1 MEHLETGKGYK
12 KNWIFLTLFF
22 AFSCLLTFV
31 FIPENVWASEKT
43 ITFQARGDLGF
54 SSCTLKIWNDGAAED
69 AEPLQTVAMPYKAG
83 SSSGTANLADGRY
96 RYEFS
101 SKTVSPSGG
110 YFVVDGDTS
119 KIMLKKVSLTYVFA
133 FDEEHT
139 SENWI
144 PGGTISVVDV
154 TGKDGYGY
162 FWIDDNKDYT
172 VSETSA
178 RKRYV
183 LAVAAPAGSAANP
196 VRIDFKVKY
205 EPNDKN
211 FFAPIAYS
219 GTLSSS
225 SANSMSILNNTT
237 TTITFTPMRETIFR
251 VPTQYAEYFTLY
263 MKSARHYT
271 PFSVIAEPEN
281 EEEALLSVAYLAEKI
296 EQGDGYTNFVYHRA
310 DNTIFHYTIEGPG
323 LIKLSREVSYAG
335 LGAGD
340 VITVYGYSVDKADYE
355 NKSQIITDHLTHFEL
370 PDADFR
376 ILAGRD
382 KEDNLYLNVDDNNYI
397 VMQPGDAK
405 RIEAFRVWQAVLDIL
420 VNYFVEPNFTY
431 EVIGSSI
438 KQPEPGGAEGREYV
452 TVRPA
457 EAGQNAA
464 HNGISFIKVGYEPM
478 FWSDGDELRGNWVV
492 PIFYN
497 GIRPINTRVV
507 VVRVGAAN
515 ATEITT
521 GIEQTEFD
529 TIYYDKDIEDYA
541 EYTFTPSASKELKV
555 RVREPLVTDS
565 YEVKTEDEVWNTGW
579 TDGVKNADGSFTVH
593 LKDGRNIIEIST
605 VDESDNS
612 VEYYVVNCR
621 AVKVNVTNIS
631 RPDAADYQVGDTIE
645 ISLGEY
651 DKDGLLNG
659 LSLPVQKMAGIYNP
673 NFPDKGWIEYTQSG
687 TNRLFRSDKGKQ
699 YDVAVPEMHKITLTL
714 NNPGEFVLT
723 SGRIRTEHLGSG
735 LIAHRN
741 IDPAGLM
748 PNLNAS
754 VGDNEPYFSRLPD
767 IKLTVLPNSEE
778 QAKKFLLAQLAE
790 WLINGTYVGGNASDW
805 AALDAIRN
813 ATQLQD
819 YFNNLDN
826 QKLENFDLEVT
837 TSPVNDKDV
846 TVALRYKEDGASEW
860 QPLNNGVANGL
871 STKKGY
877 MVEATVT
884 PNNPED
890 GYIHTYTRHI
900 VTAQNELNESLFNA
914 LPMLS
919 NLQLDAGLQSL
930 GVFNMDGL
938 LMTSDENGAAMPE
951 LGYGFLAT
959 RNDFVVDLP
968 STVNSITFTA
978 TAAGEQRITKT
989 DFGDLF
995 LRDPVAPTV
1004 TVNGAAVDESGK
1016 ITVDLSSPAFVEQ
1029 TVAVARFTAKAEKNP
1044 LPEYQF
1050 SGEDEN
1056 GEMKYWN
1063 LDEDGNAVYVVL
1075 PDTTVQAVADEPE
1088 VETET
1093 RTLETDQDG
1102 DGRVDTIY
1110 VVVTSNLEGKAA
1122 AAKTNTYTI
1131 HINYIQT
1138 VKVTMANKLAGG
1150 NVIIYN
1156 GDEIVTPNADGT
1168 YSLRWGEDY
1177 YFDYTCKGYEGI
1189 QKQAIEGMPN
1199 EAAWTFELPSLSQ
1212 VNQQVGEATVRIVG
1226 GDSLLRA
1233 TTTVHVDPFAAQ
1245 SLAQL
1250 GYTATDY
1257 NGYTV
1262 LHALVEAGT
1271 VSGNATIF
1279 SCENGIF
1286 RPNDTSGLSGG
1297 WVCEVNHRVI
1307 AQADLQK
1314 TMLNAGDRVDFYWQ
1328 PYADASHIWFADE
1341 TGGVLENTTITQGES
1356 LTLKLQSCGGSI
1368 DTGSLVVYVGSR
1380 QVNATIN
1387 GNEITISAADLSSP
1401 QSYFV
1406 SASAGHSSLA
1416 IAQVTVNSKN
1426 SQVTTPTGISVTFRL
1441 IGCSLTE
1448 DGQKIDF
1455 SESLL
1460 DYKGAEYQTWIPTTT
1475 FTFGLDEKV
1484 TVGDVF
1490 KKALDQRGLSYVGLD
1505 KNYISSITA
1514 PSVLGGYELAEIT
1527 NGARSGWMYTV
1538 NGKHPDRGLN
1548 EWEVKNGDVIIW
1560 HYVNDYLYEV
1570 QDWSQSMGND
1580 PNYRPAGNS
1589 KTWNKWLEAADID
1602 PNPSMNKGATGV
1614 SGEKTSIIA
1623 PESNLDKNGVAV
1635 ATVTYKE
1642 VTDAVKKAK
1651 DDEAKS
1657 ITITPQN
1664 TGKAASIII
1673 SLTVDSAKDI
1683 AKAELGLNIDTTRG
1697 SLAIPDKAL
1706 ESIAAQAGGVD
1717 IRINIEGKD
1726 TKVETVKTTVDSALA
1741 QAADSLRGAAATLF
1755 ENACVTEVTI
1765 TSNGK
1770 EITSF
1775 GGHELTINLPVD
1787 SKNFTKDETYK
1798 VIVVSAD
1805 GTVETITGT
1814 CLRVNGS
1821 LVVQVKVSH
1830 LSTFIV
1836 LNEKE
1841 QAETAKL
1848 TMNFIDVNESHWF
1861 YEAVKFVYEAG
1872 LMNGEGEN
1880 TFNPQGNL
1888 NRAMLVTILYRL
1900 ENTPEVTEANQF
1912 SDVSAGQWYTEAVIW
1927 ASVNGIVNGYEDGTF
1942 APTNNVTR
1950 EEMAAM
1956 LMRYAEYKG
1965 IDVTATKD
1973 ISGYNDA
1980 AKVSAWAQQNMA
1992 WSNSAGLI
2000 QGDEN
2005 NNLNPQGKAT
2015 RAEAATILMRLVK
2028 NVIG

>member
-1 MEHLETGKGYK
+1 MATHKQNRFIKIFFGMAVVSLLLINFFCLSVATVFAADTVKVTLPGKFFMTPGNVTTIATDADFDHIIGLANTNAQRKCTLTGVFGESTASGDNANTVSFLKVKAFLEPGEYWVKGYDSGTEIVLHITVPAGETSMTVK
-12 KNWIFLTLFF
+12 Y
-22 AFSCLLTFV
+22 V
-31 FIPENVWASEKT
+31 T
-43 ITFQARGDLGF
+43 ITVGFVDDNAKSSVELNGLNPDDYDFGCNITLRADENNTGFILGQEETKLDF
-54 SSCTLKIWNDGAAED
+54 GKKPYGTYRMEFY
-69 AEPLQTVAMPYKAG
+69 VAPPT
-83 SSSGTANLADGRY
+83 SGTDYYYADI
-96 RYEFS
+96 E
-101 SKTVSPSGG
+101 P
-110 YFVVDGDTS
+110 VD
-119 KIMLKKVSLTYVFA
+119 
-133 FDEEHT
+133 
-139 SENWI
+139 SEN
-144 PGGTISVVDV
+144 
-154 TGKDGYGY
+154 
-162 FWIDDNKDYT
+162 FA
-172 VSETSA
+172 TSIN
-178 RKRYV
+178 
-183 LAVAAPAGSAANP
+183 SCQFN
-196 VRIDFKVKY
+196 I
-205 EPNDKN
+205 
-211 FFAPIAYS
+211 
-219 GTLSSS
+219 TSSS
-225 SANSMSILNNTT
+225 SNLQNT
-237 TTITFTPMRETIFR
+237 FQLLLARELTFR
-251 VPTQYAEYFTLY
+251 VPSEYAELFHLY
-263 MKSARHYT
+263 NKRSTHYI
-271 PFSVIAEPEN
+271 PFSEITPTDKVEKG
-281 EEEALLSVAYLAEKI
+281 AYTDLKFNLPLA
-296 EQGDGYTNFVYHRA
+296 GNV
-310 DNTIFHYTIEGPG
+310 HYTIQPDEEKGN
-323 LIKLSREVSYAG
+323 IKFSIGYDWNQNQKKDIIEVK
-335 LGAGD
+335 
-340 VITVYGYSVDKADYE
+340 GYSKNPDDYP
-355 NKSQIITDHLTHFEL
+355 LTLNGGVKYTGDNWQHFDL
-370 PDADFR
+370 DNDFR
-376 ILAGRD
+376 VDNRSSA
-382 KEDNLYLNVDDNNYI
+382 EANLYLNVDDSNYLSLTTN
-397 VMQPGDAK
+397 DSFK
-405 RIEAFRVWQAVLDIL
+405 LRAFRTWQAVTE
-420 VNYFVEPNFTY
+420 VVGNYFIEPQFHYEDVGDGVVSITEPEESKEGNRWVELQPTGASGVSVIKVTY
-431 EVIGSSI
+431 DAMFW
-438 KQPEPGGAEGREYV
+438 AEGDFV
-452 TVRPA
+452 
-457 EAGQNAA
+457 N
-464 HNGISFIKVGYEPM
+464 
-478 FWSDGDELRGNWVV
+478 DELVSTGSYFNAIDPV
-492 PIFYN
+492 
-497 GIRPINTRVV
+497 NTRVV
-507 VVRVGAAN
+507 IVEVGGKNTAN
-515 ATEITT
+515 IQANIADYDSSVGTEY
-521 GIEQTEFD
+521 D
-529 TIYYDKDIEDYA
+529 TIYYAATINGEKTADCTDSA
-541 EYTFTPSASKELKV
+541 SFTFTPTANSGHKLSV
-555 RVREPLVTDS
+555 RVHDPLHNTEWKDETKWTS
-565 YEVKTEDEVWNTGW
+565 YEQA
-579 TDGVKNADGSFTVH
+579 ADGSFTVQ
-593 LKDGRNIIEIST
+593 LKDGRNIIEISADDGSRIYH
-605 VDESDNS
+605 VI
-612 VEYYVVNCR
+612 NCR
-621 AVKVNVTNIS
+621 AVNVNIINIS
-631 RPDAADYQVGDTIE
+631 RPDAGDYQVGDVIQL
-645 ISLGEY
+645 SF
-651 DKDGLLNG
+651 DG
-659 LSLPVQKMAGIYNP
+659 LSLPVQKMAAIYNP
-673 NFPDKGWIEYTQSG
+673 NFPAEGRVQYVQSG
-687 TNRLFRSDKGKQ
+687 TGRVFRSDKGSQ
-699 YDVAVPEMHKITLTL
+699 YDVILPVMHKITLTL
-714 NNPGEFVLT
+714 NTPGDFVLT
-723 SGRIRTEHLGSG
+723 DGHIRGKSLGSSFG
-735 LIAHRN
+735 AHRA
-741 IDPAGLM
+741 ISDKGLE

-754 VGDNEPYFSRLPD
+754 ESTGHSELFSRLPD

-778 QAKKFLLAQLAE
+778 QAKKFLFAQLAE
-790 WLINGTYVGGNASDW
+790 WVANGTYVGGNASDW

-826 QKLENFDLEVT
+826 QKLQQFDLEVA

-846 TVALRYKEDGASEW
+846 TVELRYKEDGASEW

-877 MVEATVT
+877 MIEASVT

-900 VTAQNELNESLFNA
+900 VTAQNADNDSFFNA

-938 LMTSDENGAAMPE
+938 LLASDENGAAMPE

-968 STVNSITFTA
+968 STVNSLTLTSTA
-978 TAAGEQRITKT
+978 VGEQRIRAT
-989 DFGDLF
+989 DFAGLF
-995 LRDPVAPTV
+995 LLDPVAPTV

-1448 DGQKIDF
+1448 DGQRIDF

-1514 PSVLGGYELAEIT
+1514 PSVLGGYELAELT

-1538 NGKHPDRGLN
+1538 NGKHPDKGLN

-1956 LMRYAEYKG
+1956 LMPN
-1965 IDVTATKD
+1965 I
-1973 ISGYNDA
+1973 
-1980 AKVSAWAQQNMA
+1980 
-1992 WSNSAGLI
+1992 
-2000 QGDEN
+2000 
-2005 NNLNPQGKAT
+2005 KALT
-2015 RAEAATILMRLVK
+2015 
-2028 NVIG
+2028 

>member
-1 MEHLETGKGYK
+1 MAANTVNSGQLSAY
-12 KNWIFLTLFF
+12 IYY
-22 AFSCLLTFV
+22 V
-31 FIPENVWASEKT
+31 PEN
-43 ITFQARGDLGF
+43 
-54 SSCTLKIWNDGAAED
+54 
-69 AEPLQTVAMPYKAG
+69 
-83 SSSGTANLADGRY
+83 
-96 RYEFS
+96 
-101 SKTVSPSGG
+101 
-110 YFVVDGDTS
+110 
-119 KIMLKKVSLTYVFA
+119 
-133 FDEEHT
+133 
-139 SENWI
+139 
-144 PGGTISVVDV
+144 
-154 TGKDGYGY
+154 
-162 FWIDDNKDYT
+162 
-172 VSETSA
+172 
-178 RKRYV
+178 
-183 LAVAAPAGSAANP
+183 
-196 VRIDFKVKY
+196 
-205 EPNDKN
+205 KN
-211 FFAPIAYS
+211 F
-219 GTLSSS
+219 LSLKFYQGYLI
-225 SANSMSILNNTT
+225 NKGGNLPKGDIFVLPRKFR
-237 TTITFTPMRETIFR
+237 TIR
-251 VPTQYAEYFTLY
+251 VPTAYADYFSLYEKGTRHYVPFVKYGEYAEGST
-263 MKSARHYT
+263 A
-271 PFSVIAEPEN
+271 SVM
-281 EEEALLSVAYLAEKI
+281 LMEKV
-296 EQGDGYTNFVYHRA
+296 EQDDGYTDFIYAMPEYINL
-310 DNTIFHYTIEGPG
+310 HYTIEGPG
-323 LIKLSREVSYAG
+323 LIKLSRSLDYNGVTN
-335 LGAGD
+335 GD
-340 VITVYGYSVDKADYE
+340 VETVYGYSVDKADYNE
-355 NKSQIITDHLTHFEL
+355 NKGQITDHWTHFEL

-397 VMQPGDAK
+397 VMQPGDEQ
-405 RIEAFRVWQAVLDIL
+405 RIEAFRVWQAVTDLIS
-420 VNYFVEPNFTY
+420 NYFVEPNFTY

-478 FWSDGDELRGNWVV
+478 FWSKGQEFTGALWKV

-529 TIYYDKDIEDYA
+529 TIYYDKDREDYA

-687 TNRLFRSDKGKQ
+687 TNRLFRSDKGNQ
-699 YDVAVPEMHKITLTL
+699 YGVAVPEAHKITLTL

-778 QAKKFLLAQLAE
+778 QSKKFLLAQLAE

-826 QKLENFDLEVT
+826 QKLEKFDLEVA

-846 TVALRYKEDGASEW
+846 TVELRYKEDGASEW
-860 QPLNNGVANGL
+860 QPLNNGIANGL

-1016 ITVDLSSPAFVEQ
+1016 ITVDLSSPASVEQ

-1075 PDTTVQAVADEPE
+1075 PDTTVQAVAVADEPE

-1122 AAKTNTYTI
+1122 AAQTNTYTI

-1448 DGQKIDF
+1448 DGQQIDF

-1484 TVGDVF
+1484 TMGDVF

-1514 PSVLGGYELAEIT
+1514 PSVLGGYELAELT

-1538 NGKHPDRGLN
+1538 NGKHPDKGLN

-1912 SDVSAGQWYTEAVIW
+1912 SDVSAGQWYSEAVIW
-1927 ASVNGIVNGYEDGTF
+1927 ASENGIVNGYEDNTF
-1942 APTNNVTR
+1942 KPMNNVSR

-1956 LMRYAEYKG
+1956 LMRYAKFKQ
-1965 IDVTATKD
+1965 IDVSATKD
-1973 ISGYNDA
+1973 ISGYQDA
-1980 AKVSAWAQQNMA
+1980 AQVAEWAKQNMA

-2000 QGDEN
+2000 QGDEH

-2015 RAEAATILMRLVK
+2015 RAEAAMILMRLVK
-2028 NVIG
+2028 NVL

>member
-1 MEHLETGKGYK
+1 
-12 KNWIFLTLFF
+12 
-22 AFSCLLTFV
+22 
-31 FIPENVWASEKT
+31 
-43 ITFQARGDLGF
+43 
-54 SSCTLKIWNDGAAED
+54 
-69 AEPLQTVAMPYKAG
+69 
-83 SSSGTANLADGRY
+83 
-96 RYEFS
+96 
-101 SKTVSPSGG
+101 
-110 YFVVDGDTS
+110 
-119 KIMLKKVSLTYVFA
+119 
-133 FDEEHT
+133 
-139 SENWI
+139 
-144 PGGTISVVDV
+144 
-154 TGKDGYGY
+154 
-162 FWIDDNKDYT
+162 
-172 VSETSA
+172 
-178 RKRYV
+178 
-183 LAVAAPAGSAANP
+183 
-196 VRIDFKVKY
+196 
-205 EPNDKN
+205 
-211 FFAPIAYS
+211 
-219 GTLSSS
+219 
-225 SANSMSILNNTT
+225 
-237 TTITFTPMRETIFR
+237 
-251 VPTQYAEYFTLY
+251 
-263 MKSARHYT
+263 
-271 PFSVIAEPEN
+271 
-281 EEEALLSVAYLAEKI
+281 
-296 EQGDGYTNFVYHRA
+296 
-310 DNTIFHYTIEGPG
+310 
-323 LIKLSREVSYAG
+323 
-335 LGAGD
+335 
-340 VITVYGYSVDKADYE
+340 
-355 NKSQIITDHLTHFEL
+355 
-370 PDADFR
+370 
-376 ILAGRD
+376 
-382 KEDNLYLNVDDNNYI
+382 
-397 VMQPGDAK
+397 
-405 RIEAFRVWQAVLDIL
+405 
-420 VNYFVEPNFTY
+420 
-431 EVIGSSI
+431 
-438 KQPEPGGAEGREYV
+438 
-452 TVRPA
+452 
-457 EAGQNAA
+457 
-464 HNGISFIKVGYEPM
+464 
-478 FWSDGDELRGNWVV
+478 
-492 PIFYN
+492 
-497 GIRPINTRVV
+497 
-507 VVRVGAAN
+507 
-515 ATEITT
+515 
-521 GIEQTEFD
+521 
-529 TIYYDKDIEDYA
+529 
-541 EYTFTPSASKELKV
+541 
-555 RVREPLVTDS
+555 
-565 YEVKTEDEVWNTGW
+565 
-579 TDGVKNADGSFTVH
+579 
-593 LKDGRNIIEIST
+593 
-605 VDESDNS
+605 
-612 VEYYVVNCR
+612 
-621 AVKVNVTNIS
+621 
-631 RPDAADYQVGDTIE
+631 
-645 ISLGEY
+645 
-651 DKDGLLNG
+651 
-659 LSLPVQKMAGIYNP
+659 MA
-673 NFPDKGWIEYTQSG
+673 
-687 TNRLFRSDKGKQ
+687 
-699 YDVAVPEMHKITLTL
+699 
-714 NNPGEFVLT
+714 
-723 SGRIRTEHLGSG
+723 
-735 LIAHRN
+735 
-741 IDPAGLM
+741 
-748 PNLNAS
+748 
-754 VGDNEPYFSRLPD
+754 
-767 IKLTVLPNSEE
+767 
-778 QAKKFLLAQLAE
+778 
-790 WLINGTYVGGNASDW
+790 
-805 AALDAIRN
+805 
-813 ATQLQD
+813 
-819 YFNNLDN
+819 
-826 QKLENFDLEVT
+826 
-837 TSPVNDKDV
+837 
-846 TVALRYKEDGASEW
+846 
-860 QPLNNGVANGL
+860 ANGL

-1004 TVNGAAVDESGK
+1004 TVNGAEVDESGK
-1016 ITVDLSSPAFVEQ
+1016 ITVDLSSPASVEQ

-1150 NVIIYN
+1150 NVIIYK

-1233 TTTVHVDPFAAQ
+1233 TTTVQVDPFAAQ

-1538 NGKHPDRGLN
+1538 NGKHPNKGLN

-1683 AKAELGLNIDTTRG
+1683 AKAELGLNIDTARG

>member
-1 MEHLETGKGYK
+1 M
-12 KNWIFLTLFF
+12 KNKFRQLITLCSIFFVLFTLNTQAVF
-22 AFSCLLTFV
+22 A
-31 FIPENVWASEKT
+31 
-43 ITFQARGDLGF
+43 
-54 SSCTLKIWNDGAAED
+54 AAEYDVTLSGSALATSFTKYATFCIWQDGQTFED
-69 AEPLQTVAMPYKAG
+69 APY
-83 SSSGTANLADGRY
+83 
-96 RYEFS
+96 
-101 SKTVSPSGG
+101 KTVSAKQIKFNQS
-110 YFVVDGDTS
+110 
-119 KIMLKKVSLTYVFA
+119 VSL
-133 FDEEHT
+133 
-139 SENWI
+139 
-144 PGGTISVVDV
+144 
-154 TGKDGYGY
+154 
-162 FWIDDNKDYT
+162 
-172 VSETSA
+172 
-178 RKRYV
+178 
-183 LAVAAPAGSAANP
+183 PAG
-196 VRIDFKVKY
+196 KY
-205 EPNDKN
+205 NYILYQG
-211 FFAPIAYS
+211 A
-219 GTLSSS
+219 
-225 SANSMSILNNTT
+225 SANSTDEVLGGGFFTITENNQKIWFQRFNIIVRYDELPDDYELTGTAGEFNVVTNKEDTGFFYVDNGDEFVRNGSYASRTFSFVAANTVGSGQLSVYTYYVPENKKFLSLKFQQGYLNNTSGNMSST
-237 TTITFTPMRETIFR
+237 SINVLPRKLRTIR
-251 VPTQYAEYFTLY
+251 VPTAYADYFSLYEKGTRHYVPFVKYGEYAEGST
-263 MKSARHYT
+263 A
-271 PFSVIAEPEN
+271 SVM
-281 EEEALLSVAYLAEKI
+281 LMEKV
-296 EQGDGYTNFVYHRA
+296 EQNDGYTDFIYAMPEYINL
-310 DNTIFHYTIEGPG
+310 HYTIEGPG
-323 LIKLSREVSYAG
+323 LIKLSRELSYNG
-335 LGAGD
+335 INNGD
-340 VITVYGYSVDKADYE
+340 VETVYGYSVDKADYE

-382 KEDNLYLNVDDNNYI
+382 KEDNLYLNVNDNNYI
-397 VMQPGDAK
+397 VMQPGDEK
-405 RIEAFRVWQAVLDIL
+405 RIEAFRVWQAVTDITG
-420 VNYFVEPNFTY
+420 NYFVEPNFTY

-478 FWSDGDELRGNWVV
+478 FWSDGDELRGNWTV

-521 GIEQTEFD
+521 GIKQTEFD
-529 TIYYDKDIEDYA
+529 TIYYDKDREDYA

-687 TNRLFRSDKGKQ
+687 TNRLFRSDKGNQ
-699 YDVAVPEMHKITLTL
+699 YDVAVPEAHKITLTL

-778 QAKKFLLAQLAE
+778 QSKKFLLAQLAE

-819 YFNNLDN
+819 YFNNLEN
-826 QKLENFDLEVT
+826 QKLGNFDLEVA

-860 QPLNNGVANGL
+860 QPLNDGVANGL

-1004 TVNGAAVDESGK
+1004 TVNGAEVDESGK
-1016 ITVDLSSPAFVEQ
+1016 ITVDLSSPASVEQ

-1150 NVIIYN
+1150 NVIIYK

-1233 TTTVHVDPFAAQ
+1233 TTTVQVDPFAAQ

-1538 NGKHPDRGLN
+1538 NGKHPNKGLN

-1683 AKAELGLNIDTTRG
+1683 AKAELGLNIDTARG